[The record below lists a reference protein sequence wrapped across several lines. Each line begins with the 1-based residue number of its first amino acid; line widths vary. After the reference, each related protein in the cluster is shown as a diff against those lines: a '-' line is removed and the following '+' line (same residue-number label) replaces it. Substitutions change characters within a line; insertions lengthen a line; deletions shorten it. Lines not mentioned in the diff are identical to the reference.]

1 MPIIVFLLICWTIF
15 WDFCL
20 VNCWAKNC
28 FRVWNLNY
36 AFSHI
41 NICVCLVE
49 GRIVSVLVSHLPR
62 LNCLPLV
69 LSVSLMHSL
78 LSFRQNA
85 KKLNQQANTALLH
98 MQLYQCWSCLAAS
111 QECSAS
117 LYCSG
122 LGGAKMYSRWIQ
134 FLGCL
139 FPQKLSMWIQT
150 VICQW
155 K

>member
-1 MPIIVFLLICWTIF
+1 M
-15 WDFCL
+15 
-20 VNCWAKNC
+20 
-28 FRVWNLNY
+28 
-36 AFSHI
+36 
-41 NICVCLVE
+41 E

-85 KKLNQQANTALLH
+85 KKLNQQANTALLQ

-117 LYCSG
+117 LCCSG

-139 FPQKLSMWIQT
+139 FPQKLSVWIQT

-155 K
+155 KLELWWKCGVYLAHSGNENPVVRLLMMMYRKQRHKQMWEYW